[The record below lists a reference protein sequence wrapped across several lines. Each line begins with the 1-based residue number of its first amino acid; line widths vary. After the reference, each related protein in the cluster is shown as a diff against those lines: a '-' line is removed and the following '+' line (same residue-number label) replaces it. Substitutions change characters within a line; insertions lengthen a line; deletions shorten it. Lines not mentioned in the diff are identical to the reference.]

1 MANFRL
7 PELLFA
13 KLFNKNVNRE
23 KTINVRVQSGNFLH
37 RTKRAKNKIKID
49 KRQKIISKN
58 KNPMKN

>member
-23 KTINVRVQSGNFLH
+23 KTINVRVQSGNFY
-37 RTKRAKNKIKID
+37 TAQKEQKIKLKLTKD
-49 KRQKIISKN
+49 KK
-58 KNPMKN
+58 